1 MIIKIS
7 PKIRTINSMKIAIRL
22 IFEDLFGLLFTS
34 HTSTPALDRLASFNS
49 ISIPFVVPSYIIQGD
64 TTLKCFRG

>member
-7 PKIRTINSMKIAIRL
+7 PKMRTIKSMNIAIRL
-22 IFEDLFGLLFTS
+22 IFEDPFGLLLTS

-49 ISIPFVVPSYIIQGD
+49 ISTPFVVPSYIIQGD
-64 TTLKCFRG
+64 TTLKCFRD